1 MVQNE
6 SVKLNVKAELA
17 HFISN
22 DLLGDD
28 QEVGEDDDLLVDG
41 MIDSIGMMRLMV
53 FIEES
58 LRVSVPPEDFTI
70 ENFGTINVM
79 GDYLVM
85 RTGRYGKFLSCGR
98 FPECRVAISTR
109 PGERATGEVKEN
121 WEIAWKTAMEKCA
134 IVHPEAAAAV
144 AAEAEAKRGSR
155 GKRRSANGKAA
166 GKSKRRTR
174 AAAK

>member
-28 QEVGEDDDLLVDG
+28 QEVGEDDNLLVDG

-85 RTGRYGKFLSCGR
+85 RLNNSNPTTK
-98 FPECRVAISTR
+98 
-109 PGERATGEVKEN
+109 
-121 WEIAWKTAMEKCA
+121 
-134 IVHPEAAAAV
+134 
-144 AAEAEAKRGSR
+144 
-155 GKRRSANGKAA
+155 
-166 GKSKRRTR
+166 
-174 AAAK
+174 